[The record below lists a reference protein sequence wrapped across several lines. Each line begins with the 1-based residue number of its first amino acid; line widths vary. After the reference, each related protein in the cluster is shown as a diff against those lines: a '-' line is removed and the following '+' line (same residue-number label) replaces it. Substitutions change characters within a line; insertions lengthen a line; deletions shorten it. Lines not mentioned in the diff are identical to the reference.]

1 MPLSEADVKA
11 KYIDPKIHKSGWL
24 EEFLIREYPIS
35 QDRFFVEGEEY
46 RKLNTKKFAD
56 YVLKY
61 KEVNIA
67 LIEAKAENED
77 PEKHLSQ
84 AQDYGKRLDV
94 PFVYISNGKK
104 IILYD
109 RRTLK
114 TDEVKDYLSPEEI
127 YQSYLEWKGL
137 SEVKTDAL
145 NYPFYISGTMK
156 PRIYQETAIKAVVE
170 NITKGNKK
178 TLLTMATGTG
188 KTHVAFQ
195 TVWKLLKSKHF
206 FRVLFLTDRIILR
219 DDAYERDF
227 EPFGEARNKIEKGR
241 FNKNRN
247 VYFSTYQTL
256 FAEDFYKKIPN
267 DFFDLIIIDECHRSR
282 YGDWGIILD
291 HFNTAYHLG
300 MTATPKRQ
308 DNIDVYD
315 YFGEP
320 IYQYSMGQ
328 AIEDGFL
335 VPYKIYK
342 VTTNLYKKGLHTSEA
357 EEVIYDDEIEPEKI
371 KDFYEPS
378 EYERAINIPDQI
390 EVLSKKVI
398 EILEK
403 TNVYGK
409 TIVFCVDMIHA
420 QNVKDK
426 LNELKKDENYATRVV
441 SEDKDDLT
449 PFRDKE
455 MPMPVIAT
463 TVDLL
468 STGVDIPHLQNIV
481 FMRPISSQV
490 LFKQIIGRGS
500 RLYEG
505 KGFFRIIDFTNAT
518 RLIDEWDVPNPPPP
532 PPTPPEEPKL
542 PFDKLFFGVLVDDK
556 TEESIPKVN
565 VVAKIGRWFKTGA
578 TDENGV
584 FKIFGL
590 PSNDNVGFSAEK
602 DGYKKVYKKLKPQK
616 SEDETPYIFRLR
628 SERIKSRKIKIKGIE
643 VSIEEEIEVEF
654 EGKKLSYAE
663 YRKYSSENLK
673 KKIHSSDELK
683 EIWLN
688 SEKKEK
694 FIKDLEDK
702 NVNIELIKLIDN
714 LGDSDSFDI
723 IAHLAFNAPLFT
735 REDRTKQFLRN
746 NAQGMVQYG
755 DAIREAIYYVLD
767 KYKYSGEDNLSPQ
780 IFMLPNM
787 YAQKQEVQKKYPN
800 GLAGFMNFLKERIY
814 SEIGTHQLS

>member
-1 MPLSEADVKA
+1 MPLSEADIKA
-11 KYIDPKIHKSGWL
+11 KFIDPKIHESGWL
-24 EEFLIREYPIS
+24 EDYLIREYSIA

-46 RKLNTKKFAD
+46 RKLDTKKFAD

-61 KEVNIA
+61 KEINVA
-67 LIEAKAENED
+67 LVEAKAEDED

-84 AQDYGKRLDV
+84 AQDYAKRLDV
-94 PFVYISNGKK
+94 PFAYVSNGKK
-104 IILYD
+104 TILYD

-114 TDEVKDYLSPEEI
+114 TEEVEDYLKPEEI
-127 YQSYLEWKGL
+127 YQSYIEWKGL
-137 SEVKTDAL
+137 GKVKTDAP
-145 NYPFYISGTMK
+145 NYPLHISGTMR
-156 PRIYQETAIKAVVE
+156 PRAYQETAVKAIVE
-170 NITKGNKK
+170 NIVKGNKK

-188 KTHVAFQ
+188 KTYVAFQ
-195 TVWKLLKSKHF
+195 VVWKLIKSKHF
-206 FRVLFLTDRIILR
+206 FRILFLTDRKILR
-219 DDAYERDF
+219 DDAHIRDF
-227 EPFGEARNKIEKGR
+227 EPLGEARNIVKEGE
-241 FNKNRN
+241 FNQNRN

-256 FAEDFYKKIPN
+256 FANDLYKQIPN

-291 HFNTAYHLG
+291 HFNSAYHLG

-320 IYQYSMGQ
+320 VFEYSMGQ
-328 AIEDGFL
+328 AIEDGYL

-342 VTTNLYKKGLHTSEA
+342 ITTNLYKRGLHTSEA
-357 EEVIYDDEIEPEKI
+357 EEVIYDDEIDPEQI

-390 EVLSKKVI
+390 EILSKKVI
-398 EILEK
+398 ELLDK
-403 TNVYGK
+403 TNPYGK

-426 LNELKKDENYATRVV
+426 LNELKSDENYTARVV

-449 PFRDKE
+449 PFRDRE
-455 MPMPVIAT
+455 MPKPVIAT

-518 RLIDEWDVPNPPPP
+518 RLIDEWDIPKKDGGINGK
-532 PPTPPEEPKL
+532 PPEEPIQ
-542 PFDKLFFGVLVDDK
+542 PFDKLLFGVLVDNS
-556 TEESIPKVN
+556 TEEAIPKANIIVK
-565 VVAKIGRWFKTGA
+565 VGRWFKNGT
-578 TDENGV
+578 TDDDGI
-584 FKIFGL
+584 FKIFGV
-590 PSNDNVGFSAEK
+590 PSNESVSFSAEK
-602 DGYKKVYKKLKPQK
+602 DGYRKVSKKLKPQK
-616 SEDETPYIFRLR
+616 SEDETPYIFR
-628 SERIKSRKIKIKGIE
+628 IKSETAKGRKIKIKGVE
-643 VSIEEEIEVEF
+643 VNIEEEIEVEF

-663 YRKYSSENLK
+663 YRKYSSENLRK
-673 KKIHSSDELK
+673 QAHSSDDLK

-688 SEKKEK
+688 PKKKEK
-694 FIKDLEDK
+694 FLRDLEDRS
-702 NVNIELIKLIDN
+702 VHIDLIKSIEN
-714 LGDSDSFDI
+714 LEDSDSFDI
-723 IAHLAFNAPLFT
+723 VAHLAFNAPLLT
-735 REDRTKQFLRN
+735 RDDRTKNFLRE
-746 NAQGMVQYG
+746 NAQAISQYG
-755 DAIREAIYYVLD
+755 DVIREAIHGILD
-767 KYKYSGEDNLSPQ
+767 QYKYNGEDNLSPQ

-787 YAQKQEVQKKYPN
+787 HAQKEAVQKKYPK
-800 GLAGFMNFLKERIY
+800 GLAGFMGFLKEKVY
-814 SEIGTHQLS
+814 SEIKSEKA

>member
-1 MPLSEADVKA
+1 MPLSEADIKA
-11 KYIDPKIHKSGWL
+11 KYIDPKIHESGWL
-24 EEFLIREYPIS
+24 EEFLIREYSIS

-46 RKLNTKKFAD
+46 RKLDTKKFAD

-61 KEVNIA
+61 KEINLA
-67 LIEAKAENED
+67 LVEAKAEDED

-84 AQDYGKRLDV
+84 AQDYAKRLDI
-94 PFVYISNGKK
+94 PFAYVSNGKK
-104 IILYD
+104 TILYD
-109 RRTLK
+109 RRTLRAE
-114 TDEVKDYLSPEEI
+114 EVEDYLKPEEI
-127 YQSYLEWKGL
+127 YQSYIEWKGL
-137 SEVKTDAL
+137 SRVKIDAL
-145 NYPFYISGTMK
+145 NYPLHISGKMR
-156 PRIYQETAIKAVVE
+156 PRVYQETAIKAIIE
-170 NITKGNKK
+170 NIVKGNKK
-178 TLLTMATGTG
+178 TLLTMATGAG
-188 KTHVAFQ
+188 KTYVAFQ
-195 TVWKLLKSKHF
+195 VVWKLIKSKHF
-206 FRVLFLTDRIILR
+206 FRVLFLADRKILR
-219 DDAYERDF
+219 DDAYIRDF
-227 EPFGEARNKIEKGR
+227 EPLGEARNIIKEGE
-241 FNKNRN
+241 FNQNRN

-256 FAEDFYKKIPN
+256 FANDLYKQIPN

-282 YGDWGIILD
+282 YGDWGIVLD
-291 HFNTAYHLG
+291 HFNSAYHIG

-320 IYQYSMGQ
+320 VFEYSMGQ

-342 VTTNLYKKGLHTSEA
+342 VTTNLYKEGLHTSEA
-357 EEVIYDDEIEPEKI
+357 EEVIYDDEIDPKQL

-378 EYERAINIPDQI
+378 EYERIINIPDQI

-398 EILEK
+398 ELIDK
-403 TNVYGK
+403 TNPYGK

-426 LNELKKDENYATRVV
+426 LNELKRDESYAARVV
-441 SEDKDDLT
+441 AEDRDDLT

-455 MPMPVIAT
+455 TPVPVIAT

-518 RLIDEWDVPNPPPP
+518 RLIDEWDIPSPPPP
-532 PPTPPEEPKL
+532 PPTPPEVPKP

-556 TEESIPKVN
+556 TEESIAKVN
-565 VVAKIGRWFKTGA
+565 VIAKIGRWFKNGV

-590 PSNDNVGFSAEK
+590 PSNDSVGFSAEK

-616 SEDETPYIFRLR
+616 SEEEMPYIFRLK
-628 SERIKSRKIKIKGIE
+628 SEKIKGKKIKIKGIE
-643 VSIEEEIEVEF
+643 VTIEEEIEVEF

-688 SEKKEK
+688 PEKKEK
-694 FIKDLEDK
+694 FIKDLEVK
-702 NVNIELIKLIDN
+702 HVNVELIKSIDN
-714 LGDSDSFDI
+714 LGDIDSFDI
-723 IAHLAFNAPLFT
+723 IAHLAFNAPLLT
-735 REDRTKQFLRN
+735 REDRTKQFLRY
-746 NAQGMVQYG
+746 NALAMVQYG
-755 DAIREAIYYVLD
+755 NAIRDAIYSVLD
-767 KYKYSGEDNLSPQ
+767 MYKYNGEENLSSQ
-780 IFMLPNM
+780 IFMMPNM

-800 GLAGFMNFLKERIY
+800 GLAGFMNFLKEKIY
-814 SEIGTHQLS
+814 IEVK

>member
-1 MPLSEADVKA
+1 MPLSEADIKA
-11 KYIDPKIHKSGWL
+11 KYIDPKIHESRWL
-24 EEFLIREYPIS
+24 ENLITREYPIA

-46 RKLNTKKFAD
+46 RKLNTKLFAD

-67 LIEAKAENED
+67 IIEAKAENED
-77 PEKHLSQ
+77 PEKHLGQ
-84 AQDYGKRLDV
+84 AQNYAKRLDV

-104 IILYD
+104 TILYD

-114 TDEVKDYLSPEEI
+114 AEEVDEFLKPEEI
-127 YQSYLEWKGL
+127 YQCYLEWKKL
-137 SEVKTDAL
+137 EKKNTDAL
-145 NYPFYISGTMK
+145 NYPLYISGTKK
-156 PRIYQETAIKAVVE
+156 PRVYQEAAIKAITE
-170 NITKGNKK
+170 NIAKGNNK

-188 KTHVAFQ
+188 KTFVAFQ
-195 TVWKLLKSKHF
+195 TIWKLVKSKHF
-206 FRVLFLTDRIILR
+206 HRILFLTDRKILR
-219 DDAYERDF
+219 DDAYSRDF
-227 EPFGEARNKIEKGR
+227 EPFGEARNIIKEGK
-241 FNKNRN
+241 FNDKRN
-247 VYFSTYQTL
+247 IYFSTYQTL
-256 FAEDFYKKIPN
+256 FADNLYKKIRN
-267 DFFDLIIIDECHRSR
+267 DFFDLIVIDECHRSR

-291 HFNTAYHLG
+291 HFNTAYNLG

-320 IYQYSMGQ
+320 VYEYSMGQ

-342 VTTNLYKKGLHTSEA
+342 VTTNLYKEGLHTNEA
-357 EEVIYDDEIEPEKI
+357 EEVIYDDEIDPSEL

-378 EYERAINIPDQI
+378 EYERVVNIPDQI
-390 EVLSKKVI
+390 DVLSKKVV
-398 EILEK
+398 ELLEK
-403 TNVYGK
+403 TNPYGK
-409 TIVFCVDMIHA
+409 TIIFCVDMIHA

-426 LNELKKDENYATRVV
+426 LNELKKNEKYATRVV
-441 SEDKDDLT
+441 AEDKDDLT

-500 RLYEG
+500 RLFEG

-518 RLIDEWDVPNPPPP
+518 RLIDEWDIPTPPPP
-532 PPTPPEEPKL
+532 PPVPPAEPKP
-542 PFDKLFFGVLVDDK
+542 PFNKLLFGALVDDK
-556 TEESIPKVN
+556 TEKSIQGANVAAKV
-565 VVAKIGRWFKTGA
+565 GRWYKNGV
-578 TDENGV
+578 TDKNGV

-590 PSNDNVGFSAEK
+590 PSNNTISFSAEK
-602 DGYKKVYKKLKPQK
+602 DGYKKVYKKIKPQK
-616 SEDETPYIFRLR
+616 SEDDTSYIFRL
-628 SERIKSRKIKIKGIE
+628 KSLKVKGKKIKVKGID
-643 VSIEEEIEVEF
+643 VTVEEEIEIEF

-663 YRKYSSENLK
+663 YRKYSSENLR

-683 EIWLN
+683 KIWLN
-688 SEKKEK
+688 PEKKEK
-694 FIKDLEDK
+694 FLKNLEDS
-702 NVNIELIKLIDN
+702 NVNVELIKSIDN

-723 IAHLAFNAPLFT
+723 IAHLAFNAPLLT
-735 REDRTKQFLRN
+735 REDRIKLFLRE
-746 NAQGMVQYG
+746 NAQNLIQYG
-755 DAIREAIYYVLD
+755 DAIRGAIYDILD
-767 KYKYSGEDNLSPQ
+767 KYKYTGEENLSPQ

-787 YAQKQEVQKKYPN
+787 FSQKQEVQKKYPN
-800 GLAGFMNFLKERIY
+800 GLTGFMKFIKEKIY
-814 SEIGTHQLS
+814 SEILLEK